1 MRSIN
6 LIPSSR
12 QAARRRRRQVGW
24 CAAGCVAYGLAAA
37 AAGAVAVVVWG
48 GRDVAVTG
56 ELSSVQQDIQKSN
69 QSLAQANAALARART
84 VLGATRQMCERPD
97 WGQLPAL
104 LAQEG
109 SDRVMLRTCE
119 LSPAGP
125 ATAGVPAGPFVLL
138 AAGVARTPADA
149 QQYAIRLQK
158 TGLFDRVTLV
168 DTHREPFA
176 GLEAAAFRIECALG
190 AASSLP
196 APGSGGKDDPS

>member
-12 QAARRRRRQVGW
+12 QAARRRRRQVRW
-24 CAAGCVAYGLAAA
+24 CAAGCVAYGLVAT
-37 AAGAVAVVVWG
+37 AAGAMALVLWG
-48 GRDVAVTG
+48 GRNPAVTQ
-56 ELSSVQQDIQKSN
+56 ELATVEQDIRKSN
-69 QSLAQANAALARART
+69 QSLAQAQAALARART
-84 VLGATRQMCERPD
+84 VLGATREMCERPD

-104 LAQEG
+104 LAHEG

-119 LSPAGP
+119 LSPAGQ
-125 ATAGVPAGPFVLL
+125 ATAGIPAGPFVLL
-138 AAGVARTPADA
+138 ATGVARTPADA
-149 QQYAIRLQK
+149 QEYAIRLQK

-190 AASSLP
+190 AAAPLP
-196 APGSGGKDDPS
+196 APGSVGKDDPS